1 MAKRRAKKASAPAT
15 PTMEELNALAA
26 EMNDIMGL
34 DPEID
39 AVADELDEAGLIE
52 VIKEEAYDE
61 DEACQIFTTDQFSE
75 EAWETFKALGIE
87 AVEPPAEDGAEPEEE
102 EEEAPEEAPEEEEE
116 APEPKKKPAA
126 KKAAAKK
133 TPAKKPAPA
142 EKKAAAPKKAAAK
155 RYTRIDAAV
164 EVLSSN
170 VKDLD
175 KLAEKAND
183 LYAASGGKD
192 NLNEAKWSI
201 NLATAILTGLKL
213 AEVKDNKITI
223 G

>member
-1 MAKRRAKKASAPAT
+1 MAKRRGTKKAAAPAT
-15 PTMEELNALAA
+15 PTMDDLNALAE
-26 EMNDIMGL
+26 EMNAIMGL

-39 AVADELDEAGLIE
+39 AAADELDEAGLIE

-61 DEACQIFTTDQFSE
+61 DGACQIFTTDEFSE
-75 EAWETFKALGIE
+75 QSWATFKDLGID
-87 AVEPPAEDGAEPEEE
+87 AVEPPDGEPA
-102 EEEAPEEAPEEEEE
+102 EEEAEEEEAPEEEEE
-116 APEPKKKPAA
+116 APEPPK
-126 KKAAAKK
+126 KKAAGKK
-133 TPAKKPAPA
+133 KAAPKKAAEPKAAPA
-142 EKKAAAPKKAAAK
+142 EKKKAAPKKAAAK

-201 NLATAILTGLKL
+201 NLAAAILTGLKL